1 MTSGT
6 GVPQRLLLNEVDSKA
21 MLEAAGIA
29 VATTRLARTRVEAV
43 ALAAELGFP
52 AVIKIVSPDIA
63 HKSDVGGVRLNLA
76 SVEAVA
82 AAYDAM
88 LAAVSAAQPAARVD
102 GVAVQRMAPPGTEVI
117 LGMTRDP
124 QFGPVLMFGLGG
136 IFVEVLEDVVF
147 RLLPLTPRDARQ
159 MVREIKGHHVLE
171 GVRGQPPADIA
182 ALEAMLLALSA
193 FLEAHPEVVELDL
206 NPVLAFP
213 AGALAVDARIVLDAA
228 P

>member
-6 GVPQRLLLNEVDSKA
+6 GVPQRLLLNEVESKA

-29 VATTRLARTRVEAV
+29 VATTRLARTRQDAV

-76 SVEAVA
+76 SVVEVA
-82 AAYDAM
+82 AAYDAL
-88 LAAVSAAQPAARVD
+88 LAAVRAAQPAARID
-102 GVAVQRMAPPGTEVI
+102 GVAVQGMAPPGTEVI

-147 RLLPLTPRDARQ
+147 RLVPLTPRDARQ
-159 MVREIKGHHVLE
+159 MVREIKGHRVLE

-193 FLEAHPEVVELDL
+193 FLEAHPEVAELDL
-206 NPVLAFP
+206 NPVLAYP
-213 AGALAVDARIVLDAA
+213 DGAIAVDARIVMDAA

>member
-6 GVPQRLLLNEVDSKA
+6 GVPQRLLLNEVESKA

-29 VATTRLARTRVEAV
+29 VATTRLARTRQDAV

-76 SVEAVA
+76 SVVEVA
-82 AAYDAM
+82 AAYDAL
-88 LAAVSAAQPAARVD
+88 LAAVRAAQPAARID
-102 GVAVQRMAPPGTEVI
+102 GVAVQGMAPPGTEVI

-147 RLLPLTPRDARQ
+147 RLVPLTPRDARQ
-159 MVREIKGHHVLE
+159 MVREIKGHRVLE

-193 FLEAHPEVVELDL
+193 FMEAHPEVAELDL
-206 NPVLAFP
+206 NPVLAYP
-213 AGALAVDARIVLDAA
+213 DGAIAVDARIVMDAA

>member
-43 ALAAELGFP
+43 ALAVELGFP

-63 HKSDVGGVRLNLA
+63 HKSDVGGVCLNLA
-76 SVEAVA
+76 SVVEVA
-82 AAYDAM
+82 TAYDAM
-88 LAAVSAAQPAARVD
+88 LAAVRAAQPAARVD

-124 QFGPVLMFGLGG
+124 QFGPVLIFGLGG

-147 RLLPLTPRDARQ
+147 RLLPLIPRDARQ
-159 MVREIKGHHVLE
+159 MVREIKGHRVLK
-171 GVRGQPPADIA
+171 GVRGQPPADMA
-182 ALEAMLLALSA
+182 ALEAMLLQLSA
-193 FLEAHPEVVELDL
+193 FLEAHPEVAELDL
-206 NPVLAFP
+206 NPVLAYP
-213 AGALAVDARIVLDAA
+213 DGALAVDARIVLDSA